1 MTNPNDPQPPSGPP
15 KYSTLD
21 HEAIT
26 KLERFEAIGHSALT
40 PTGPRAPLPA
50 SVPPPRLGMSNAV
63 LKMALVAVAGLL
75 TVMLAAALT
84 VLLSARSGE
93 LVVNVSGVGGETI
106 DGLSIQVDGEQ
117 RCTKVPCRL
126 SGIAPGAHG
135 VKADGHGY
143 AATAERHVLV
153 EAGRQALL
161 DLVLAPDPS
170 TGVRVTAKGSDF
182 RLSVDGR
189 EIGSVPREVGSLAP
203 GEHTLKIVGNPMFA
217 PFEKKVLVP
226 AGQIVDVELV
236 PPVAEGML
244 SVESGQD
251 ANGAAVYLQI
261 GDERRPLSWQK
272 PVPVRADAQAVV
284 VATKKGYD
292 DFAQPVQFLP
302 GEPDLVMMISLVKSG
317 PEPGEEPAPAVV
329 ASRAPRARVAPA
341 RKAPIADDDASREAA
356 ALSAEPYSGSGAK
369 SGPAPAA
376 AGATGKVSVN
386 SIPASNVTLNGRDI
400 GSTPKMGIEVPAGP
414 VTAVFKH
421 PDLGSMTRSA
431 VVKAGGS
438 ITLVVKFKQP

>member
-1 MTNPNDPQPPSGPP
+1 MTNPNDPQPPGEPP
-15 KYSTLD
+15 KYSPVD

-40 PTGPRAPLPA
+40 PTGPRAPSPA
-50 SVPPPRLGMSNAV
+50 SVPPSRIASSHTV
-63 LKMALVAVAGLL
+63 LKMALAAVAGLL

-84 VLLSARSGE
+84 VLLRTQSGE

-106 DGLSIQVDGEQ
+106 EGLSIQVDGEQ
-117 RCTKVPCRL
+117 RCSKVPCRL
-126 SGIAPGAHG
+126 SGITPGAHG

-170 TGVRVTAKGSDF
+170 TGVKVTAKGSDF

-203 GEHTLKIVGNPMFA
+203 GEHTLKIVGNPAFA

-226 AGQIVDVELV
+226 AGQMVEVELV
-236 PPVAEGML
+236 PPVLEGMV
-244 SVESGQD
+244 SVEPGED
-251 ANGAAVYLQI
+251 AAGAHVYLQI
-261 GDERRPLSWQK
+261 GDERRPLAWRK
-272 PVPVRADAQAVV
+272 PVPVRADVQAVV
-284 VATKKGYD
+284 VATKQGYD
-292 DFAQPVQFLP
+292 EFAQPVQFVP
-302 GEPDLVMMISLVKSG
+302 GEAELVMMISLVKHG
-317 PEPGEEPAPAVV
+317 KEPGEEPTTSVA
-329 ASRAPRARVAPA
+329 ASRAPRARVGAA
-341 RKAPIADDDASREAA
+341 GRKAAPPEDDASREEAVLNA
-356 ALSAEPYSGSGAK
+356 DPYSGGGAK
-369 SGPAPAA
+369 PPAGP
-376 AGATGKVSVN
+376 TGKVSVN

-400 GSTPKMGIEVPAGP
+400 GSTPRMGIDVPAGP

-421 PDLGSMTRSA
+421 PELGTMTRNA